1 VVLRKGLWAL
11 APFVVAILA
20 LAPAPALAGCENA
33 NLNNPGHHYG
43 LYKNGCLQLPVVIPT
58 PSPTPSPTQAPKP
71 VNHPPH
77 NVPVAGDLSS
87 TNHPNQAT
95 GITNTLVQ
103 IGDGNPPPVTVPA
116 SENLDDTS
124 LWLITALLPTLLVLW
139 LLIAART
146 LTEGLRRRRRAAPA

>member
-11 APFVVAILA
+11 APFVVALLA
-20 LAPAPALAGCENA
+20 LAPAPALAGCEKA

-58 PSPTPSPTQAPKP
+58 PTPKPTPKP

-77 NVPVAGDLSS
+77 SVPVASDLSS
-87 TNHPNQAT
+87 TNNPNHAT
-95 GITNTLVQ
+95 GVTNTLIQ
-103 IGDGNPPPVTVPA
+103 ISDGNPPPVTLPG
-116 SENLDDTS
+116 SENFDDTN

-139 LLIAART
+139 LLIAGRT
-146 LTEGLRRRRRAAPA
+146 LTEALRRRRKATPAA